1 MHILIDE
8 IISAKAENLVM
19 DGRLTEV
26 MAKLINIEESAKVE
40 NLVMEGRFK
49 EVVVKLVNVEE
60 SLKEVMGKQ
69 TTLEEKA
76 MTLEKF
82 NQKIGESLDRMENNF
97 LKFKELVIAHQLMAD
112 DLIKKIKYD
121 FNYKVNDFDRRIDL
135 LEKRISA
142 IEFRI

>member
-1 MHILIDE
+1 MDPHLQAFLAEKFSSQGETLHILIDE
-8 IISAKAENLVM
+8 IQSAKAENLLM

-26 MAKLINIEESAKVE
+26 MVKLINI
-40 NLVMEGRFK
+40 
-49 EVVVKLVNVEE
+49 EE

-76 MTLEKF
+76 MTLERS

-135 LEKRISA
+135 LKKRISA